1 MLVIALLVILTMSSP
16 KLFAK
21 KFRVHVENNKRNEI
35 QTVNTSLY
43 QLDANHFLKNLV
55 SLIRLNEI
63 PKLLRRR
70 MFTHSI
76 CKALISTALKTVS
89 TSSLLSCSFS
99 ASLQSMK
106 QVQVG
111 IQRRSGANA
120 LLFEDAFWRIK
131 NRKIAITLTI
141 KVVNDVPSNFNAF

>member
-76 CKALISTALKTVS
+76 CKALISTALKNCFHELASKLQFFRFTAEHE
-89 TSSLLSCSFS
+89 TSS
-99 ASLQSMK
+99 
-106 QVQVG
+106 G
-111 IQRRSGANA
+111 RHPTA
-120 LLFEDAFWRIK
+120 LRC
-131 NRKIAITLTI
+131 
-141 KVVNDVPSNFNAF
+141 